1 MFAITFPKM
10 PRTGSNRIESNNSRF
25 LSASAHE
32 TGNLVSVRNEKAV
45 TTSLTVARYFGKE
58 HSKVLRAISA
68 MECTS
73 AFRAA
78 NFGVSCYQSKNGNVV
93 HTYPMYYLTRDGF
106 TFLAMGFTGRVAAR
120 FKEAYIKAFN
130 DMEEQL
136 KEKKETRYAT
146 ELLRKQVERINDMLD
161 EIRRDGQQKHGKS
174 YGGSGCVQNGLIW
187 LKSRGFEENL
197 RNITAQLIGCFS
209 DSYFFISQLR
219 KAEKENEE
227 LKAEIRRFLASVR
240 GKGVL

>member
-1 MFAITFPKM
+1 MET
-10 PRTGSNRIESNNSRF
+10 NNSNL

-32 TGNLVSVRNEKAV
+32 TGYLVSVRNEKAV
-45 TTSLTVARYFGKE
+45 TTSLLVAEYFGKE
-58 HSKVLRAISA
+58 HYRVLRSISEL
-68 MECTS
+68 ECSDT
-73 AFRAA
+73 FRAA
-78 NFGVSCYQSKNGNVV
+78 NFGVSCYQRKNGNVV

-130 DMEEQL
+130 EMEERL
-136 KEKKETRYAT
+136 KEKKETQHAT
-146 ELLRKQVERINDMLD
+146 ELLRKQVGHINDMLE
-161 EIRRDGQQKHGKS
+161 EIRRDGQQKHGRS
-174 YGGSGCVQNGLIW
+174 YGGSGCVQDSLIW
-187 LKSRGFEENL
+187 LKSRGFEDNL
-197 RNITAQLIGCFS
+197 RNIAAQLVGCLS